1 MFRQS
6 DLLRKCGSRLSLVK
20 LLLFR
25 NVLPAFLLV
34 TLCPIAA
41 PAQGPEDD
49 EVLSVTTDL
58 LLFPARIR
66 DKKGGDAPV
75 LTEKDLALRDKD
87 NITSG
92 IYFSPGVDR
101 VAMVFALDQSGSLR
115 EIIARQSDAALGL
128 YGRFSDRSSIAVLQ
142 FAATPFIAAPF
153 ERKVCRRRFGAAP
166 SLWPRA
172 GWMLPQTRAGRRRKV
187 VAHFRTRNR

>member
-25 NVLPAFLLV
+25 YVLPAFLLV
-34 TLCPIAA
+34 SLCPIAA

-87 NITSG
+87 SITSG

-101 VAMVFALDQSGSLR
+101 VAIV
-115 EIIARQSDAALGL
+115 
-128 YGRFSDRSSIAVLQ
+128 
-142 FAATPFIAAPF
+142 
-153 ERKVCRRRFGAAP
+153 
-166 SLWPRA
+166 
-172 GWMLPQTRAGRRRKV
+172 
-187 VAHFRTRNR
+187 